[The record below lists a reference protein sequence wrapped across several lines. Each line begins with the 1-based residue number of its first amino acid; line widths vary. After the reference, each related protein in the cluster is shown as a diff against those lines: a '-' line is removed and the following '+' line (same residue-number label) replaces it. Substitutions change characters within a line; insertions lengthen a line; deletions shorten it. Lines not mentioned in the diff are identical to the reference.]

1 MDNPFLKN
9 GYLLQ
14 KASLNLLPL
23 SGAADTAKAR
33 CSSETVGRK
42 VCAFLRAQGEH
53 ADGDWRVA
61 FARCLDDPARAG
73 GARAVAE
80 AIADDIADILWTL
93 RRGGGP
99 AVRPDWTA
107 AQWEYWRGVDSFC
120 LAGGLLSGRLGEM
133 VVDRVRLACAGRGLG
148 GARVR
153 LAPHPGLVSLLGA
166 ARYAARRETEALVVD
181 FGHSYIKRGALRWEA
196 GRPVLHVQQAIPA
209 QWTQWTFPSD
219 AEERQAAAA
228 LHDHMVQALV
238 DLDRQTGAAC
248 RTVIA
253 SVANY
258 VQDGCVVERGG
269 YGKLRLLGA
278 RYDRVLQ
285 DALSARLGRPV
296 NVHLLHDGT
305 AGAYGVQGAHWRHEA
320 FIGFGTSLS
329 VGFPCAQMDFPFACA
344 VVQDGR

>member
-120 LAGGLLSGRLGEM
+120 LAGGLLSGRLGEI

-153 LAPHPGLVSLLGA
+153 LAPHPGLVSL
-166 ARYAARRETEALVVD
+166 
-181 FGHSYIKRGALRWEA
+181 H
-196 GRPVLHVQQAIPA
+196 
-209 QWTQWTFPSD
+209 
-219 AEERQAAAA
+219 
-228 LHDHMVQALV
+228 
-238 DLDRQTGAAC
+238 
-248 RTVIA
+248 
-253 SVANY
+253 
-258 VQDGCVVERGG
+258 
-269 YGKLRLLGA
+269 
-278 RYDRVLQ
+278 
-285 DALSARLGRPV
+285 
-296 NVHLLHDGT
+296 
-305 AGAYGVQGAHWRHEA
+305 
-320 FIGFGTSLS
+320 
-329 VGFPCAQMDFPFACA
+329 
-344 VVQDGR
+344 

>member
-1 MDNPFLKN
+1 M
-9 GYLLQ
+9 
-14 KASLNLLPL
+14 
-23 SGAADTAKAR
+23 
-33 CSSETVGRK
+33 
-42 VCAFLRAQGEH
+42 
-53 ADGDWRVA
+53 
-61 FARCLDDPARAG
+61 
-73 GARAVAE
+73 
-80 AIADDIADILWTL
+80 
-93 RRGGGP
+93 
-99 AVRPDWTA
+99 
-107 AQWEYWRGVDSFC
+107 
-120 LAGGLLSGRLGEM
+120 
-133 VVDRVRLACAGRGLG
+133 
-148 GARVR
+148 
-153 LAPHPGLVSLLGA
+153 
-166 ARYAARRETEALVVD
+166 
-181 FGHSYIKRGALRWEA
+181 
-196 GRPVLHVQQAIPA
+196 
-209 QWTQWTFPSD
+209 
-219 AEERQAAAA
+219 
-228 LHDHMVQALV
+228 

>member
-120 LAGGLLSGRLGEM
+120 LAGGLLSGRLGEI

-196 GRPVLHVQQAIPA
+196 GRPYCMCSKPSPRSG
-209 QWTQWTFPSD
+209 PSD
-219 AEERQAAAA
+219 FPVRRGRAAGGC
-228 LHDHMVQALV
+228 
-238 DLDRQTGAAC
+238 GAARPHGPGPRGLGPADRC
-248 RTVIA
+248 GLPDGHRQRGKLC
-253 SVANY
+253 
-258 VQDGCVVERGG
+258 QDGCVVERGG

-305 AGAYGVQGAHWRHEA
+305 AGAYGVQGAYWRHEA